1 MTAWKQQ
8 NGQRYKVGCSNMD
21 YCILELFD
29 EQLEFEFWLCPG
41 FTSSLSS
48 LLALGADD
56 EDSSEEEKQ

>member
-1 MTAWKQQ
+1 
-8 NGQRYKVGCSNMD
+8 MD